1 MAVGSEI
8 AADES
13 THITLSCKVLDS
25 TRCIAKLLVMTP
37 RHGAERASPDPEPL
51 HRRAAEDL
59 SFIRDTMARTVP
71 FTAVPGWGGFIMG
84 LTALPAAWFASG
96 REVPAEWLA
105 VWLAEAVIALGIGG
119 VAFVRKAER
128 TQTPILSMAGKQFVG
143 NFAPPVVAGA
153 LLTPVLYHAGLTEHL
168 AGLWLLLYGTG
179 VTTAGAFS
187 IRVVPVLG
195 ITLMAL
201 GGLALV
207 VAPAFADLFMAVGF
221 GGVQIVFGL
230 VIARKYGG

>member
-1 MAVGSEI
+1 MN
-8 AADES
+8 
-13 THITLSCKVLDS
+13 
-25 TRCIAKLLVMTP
+25 P
-37 RHGAERASPDPEPL
+37 RQSAERASPDPEPL

-71 FTAVPGWGGFIMG
+71 FTAVPGWGGFLMG
-84 LTALPAAWFASG
+84 LTAFPAAWFASG
-96 REVPAEWLA
+96 REVQAEWLA

-128 TQTPILSMAGKQFVG
+128 TQTPLLSTAGKQFVG

-153 LLTPVLYHAGLTEHL
+153 LLTPVFYHAGLTEHL

-187 IRVVPVLG
+187 VRIVPVLG
-195 ITLMAL
+195 LSLMVL
-201 GGLALV
+201 GGVALAL
-207 VAPAFADLFMAVGF
+207 APAFADLFMALGF
-221 GGVQIVFGL
+221 GGLQVAFGL